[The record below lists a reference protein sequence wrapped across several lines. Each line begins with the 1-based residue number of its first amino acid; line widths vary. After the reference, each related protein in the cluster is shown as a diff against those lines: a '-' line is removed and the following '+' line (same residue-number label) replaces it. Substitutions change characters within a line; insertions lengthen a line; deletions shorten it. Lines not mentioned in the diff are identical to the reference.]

1 MLEKVLGYNE
11 QIKEMVDKISL
22 QDGVIDSL
30 KQELSEAKEEFEG
43 YDKTFN
49 EVEAEFQQ
57 VQEKISN
64 LSLKEW

>member
-1 MLEKVLGYNE
+1 ME
-11 QIKEMVDKISL
+11 DKISL

-64 LSLKEW
+64 LSLKE